1 MPQTNLG
8 GLDMIALCL
17 LISIWFF
24 ALILRALS
32 LLRLTIPLGYA
43 IVVSLCFGE
52 WYHAHEVLGDSIFF
66 VLLGMVAISWVI
78 SIVRKIRAWA

>member
-1 MPQTNLG
+1 
-8 GLDMIALCL
+8 MIALCL

-32 LLRLTIPLGYA
+32 LLWLTIPLGYA

-66 VLLGMVAISWVI
+66 VLLGLVALSWIV

>member
-1 MPQTNLG
+1 
-8 GLDMIALCL
+8 MIALCL
-17 LISIWFF
+17 LISIWFL
-24 ALILRALS
+24 ALLLRLVS

-52 WYHAHEVLGDSIFF
+52 WYHAHEVLGDGIFF
-66 VLLGMVAISWVI
+66 VLLGMVAISCVI

>member
-1 MPQTNLG
+1 
-8 GLDMIALCL
+8 MIALCL

-24 ALILRALS
+24 ALLLRAIS

-52 WYHAHEVLGDSIFF
+52 WYHAHEALGDGIFF
-66 VLLGMVAISWVI
+66 ALLGLVALSWIV
-78 SIVRKIRAWA
+78 SIMRKIREWT

>member
-1 MPQTNLG
+1 
-8 GLDMIALCL
+8 MIALCS
-17 LISIWFF
+17 LISIWSF
-24 ALILRALS
+24 ALLLRAIS
-32 LLRLTIPLGYA
+32 FLRLTIPLGYA

-78 SIVRKIRAWA
+78 SIVRKSGRGPNQCP

>member
-1 MPQTNLG
+1 
-8 GLDMIALCL
+8 MIALCL
-17 LISIWFF
+17 LISIWAI
-24 ALILRALS
+24 ALLLRTIS

-43 IVVSLCFGE
+43 VVVSLCFGE

-66 VLLGMVAISWVI
+66 VLLGLVALSWIV

>member
-1 MPQTNLG
+1 
-8 GLDMIALCL
+8 MIALCL

-24 ALILRALS
+24 ALLLRAIS

-43 IVVSLCFGE
+43 VVVSLCFGE

-66 VLLGMVAISWVI
+66 SLLGVVAFSWVI
-78 SIVRKIRAWA
+78 SIVQKIREWA

>member
-1 MPQTNLG
+1 
-8 GLDMIALCL
+8 MIALCL

-52 WYHAHEVLGDSIFF
+52 WYHAHEVLGDRIFF
-66 VLLGMVAISWVI
+66 VLLGLVALSWIV
-78 SIVRKIRAWA
+78 SIVRKIRAWV

>member
-1 MPQTNLG
+1 
-8 GLDMIALCL
+8 MIALCL

-24 ALILRALS
+24 ALLLRLVS

-52 WYHAHEVLGDSIFF
+52 WYHAHEALGDGIFF
-66 VLLGMVAISWVI
+66 ALLGLVMLSWMI

>member
-1 MPQTNLG
+1 
-8 GLDMIALCL
+8 MIALCI
-17 LISIWFF
+17 LISIWFC
-24 ALILRALS
+24 ALLLRAIS

-43 IVVSLCFGE
+43 VVVSLCFGE

-66 VLLGMVAISWVI
+66 VLLGLVTLSRMI

>member
-1 MPQTNLG
+1 
-8 GLDMIALCL
+8 MIALCF
-17 LISIWFF
+17 LISIWFL
-24 ALILRALS
+24 ALLLRLVS

-52 WYHAHEVLGDSIFF
+52 WYHAHEALGGGIFF
-66 VLLGMVAISWVI
+66 ALLGMVALSWIV

>member
-1 MPQTNLG
+1 MPQTDLG
-8 GLDMIALCL
+8 GLDMIALCF
-17 LISIWFF
+17 LISIWFL
-24 ALILRALS
+24 ALLLRAIS

-43 IVVSLCFGE
+43 VVVSLCFGE